1 MKILLDECVP
11 WPLHRE
17 LTGHVCTTAQKRG
30 WGGITNGDL
39 LGRAEGE
46 FDLFITC
53 DRNLRYQQNLRA
65 RQLPILELE
74 TNDLRRL
81 LAGAELIRAAI
92 TGMQAGEFVTLEIP

>member
-46 FDLFITC
+46 FDVFITC
-53 DRNLRYQQNLRA
+53 DQNIRYQQNLQGR
-65 RQLPILELE
+65 RLPILELE

-81 LAGAELIRAAI
+81 VAAAAQIRQAISGMGDGAYVR
-92 TGMQAGEFVTLEIP
+92 LEIP

>member
-17 LTGHVCTTAQKRG
+17 LTGHVCITAQKEG

-39 LGRAEGE
+39 LRRAEGH

-53 DRNLRYQQNLRA
+53 DQNLRYQQNLSDR
-65 RQLPILELE
+65 RLSILELE

-81 LAGAELIRAAI
+81 VAAADLIRDAI
-92 TGMQAGEFVTLEIP
+92 SHIKEGEFVTLPVP